1 MTPSHAE
8 RFIVEAGPS
17 VPRAPNRVRYW
28 IGRSILTL
36 TGWSVDV
43 RLPDE
48 PKLIIIAAPH
58 SSNWD
63 FVYGLAAIFVT
74 QLHFN
79 FFGKHSLFAG
89 PLGGLFRRVGGIPVD
104 RSVPGGLVAETVRVF
119 ESRPTLLLALTP
131 EGTRS
136 RVTTWKR
143 GFWHMAQAAQV
154 PVAVA
159 YIDYTRKKAGIEW
172 LFRPTGDWE
181 QDMRP
186 VFEFYRTVGA
196 KRPEDFAVEELPPR

>member
-1 MTPSHAE
+1 MAHTE

-17 VPRAPNRVRYW
+17 VPRAPNAFRYW
-28 IGRSILTL
+28 VGRSILTL

-79 FFGKHSLFAG
+79 FFGKHTLFKG

-104 RSVPGGLVAETVRVF
+104 RTAPGGLVAETVRIF
-119 ESRPTLLLALTP
+119 ESRPQLLLALTP

-136 RVTTWKR
+136 RVTVWKR
-143 GFWHMAQAAQV
+143 GFWHMAQAANV

-159 YIDYTRKKAGIEW
+159 YIDYKRKKAGIEW
-172 LFRPTGDWE
+172 LFRPTGNWE
-181 QDMRP
+181 ADMRP

-196 KRPEDFAVEELPPR
+196 KRPDNFAVEQP